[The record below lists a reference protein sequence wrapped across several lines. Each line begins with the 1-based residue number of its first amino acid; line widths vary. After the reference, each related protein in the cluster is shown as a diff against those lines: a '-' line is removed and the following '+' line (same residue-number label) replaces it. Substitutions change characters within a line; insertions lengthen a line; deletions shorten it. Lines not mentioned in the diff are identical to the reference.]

1 MKCLTTKKIIKCC
14 QTESKMIALDIE
26 TSGGNPVKYGIWQIG
41 AIELENP
48 KNIFLEEARIDE
60 EDEVQKESLLIAGK
74 TEKELRD

>member
-1 MKCLTTKKIIKCC
+1 
-14 QTESKMIALDIE
+14 MIALDIE

-60 EDEVQKESLLIAGK
+60 EDEVQKESYQQ
-74 TEKELRD
+74 